1 MGLKIAQVLSSL
13 HTGGAE
19 RISLLIVERL
29 VKRGHDVTVVSLEEP
44 RNGALAQ
51 EFEAAGARIVRV
63 EKKLNLLDRTLHLR
77 LFSLFRKER
86 FDVVHTHNPLPLIYA
101 ALAGR
106 LSGARAIH
114 TKHGPHPAPVLPLM
128 LRRIG
133 AAATHNFVAVSD
145 ATAAFSQTLYEVVP
159 WKLKVIQNGTD
170 LARFKPDAEARDAVR
185 KQLGIPPDAFVFGTV
200 ARMAAVK
207 NQPLLV
213 RAAAPLLGP
222 RVRLVFVG
230 DGAERAN
237 TEAVAR
243 DKGVSAFVHFP
254 GETREVPRFLAAFDV
269 FALSSDSEGLPLSMA
284 EAMSVGLPM
293 VSTAVGGVPLVVDEG
308 ETGLLS
314 PKGDEILLRASLAK
328 MEGDREMVRLM
339 GLRAREVANA
349 RYSADRMVDE
359 YLALYGG
366 GRAA

>member
-1 MGLKIAQVLSSL
+1 MGLKIAQVVSSL

-19 RISLLIVERL
+19 RIALLIAERL
-29 VKRGHDVTVVSLEEP
+29 IRRGHRVVVISLEEP
-44 RNGALAQ
+44 RSGGLA
-51 EFEAAGARIVRV
+51 EEYEACGARIVRMD
-63 EKKLNLLDRTLHLR
+63 KTLNVLDRTLAMR
-77 LFSLFRKER
+77 LYSLFRKER

-106 LSGARAIH
+106 ASGARAVH
-114 TKHGPHPAPVLPLM
+114 TKHGPHADSQLRLM

-133 AAATHNFVAVSD
+133 AAATHHFVAVSD

-170 LARFKPDAEARDAVR
+170 LARFQPDAEARAR
-185 KQLGIPPDAFVFGTV
+185 TRRAIGIPPDAFVFGTV

-207 NQPLLV
+207 NQALLV

-222 RVRLVFVG
+222 RVRLVLVG
-230 DGAERAN
+230 DGAERER
-237 TEAVAR
+237 TEALAR
-243 DKGVSAFVHFP
+243 DCSVSAFVHFT
-254 GETREVPRFLAAFDV
+254 GETREVPRYLAAFDV
-269 FALSSDSEGLPLSMA
+269 FALSSDSEGLPLSLA

-314 PKGDEILLRASLAK
+314 PKGDEGALRASLAR
-328 MEGDREMVRLM
+328 MEADREMVRLM
-339 GLRAREVANA
+339 GIRAREVANA

-359 YLALYGG
+359 YLALYGR
-366 GRAA
+366 GRQ